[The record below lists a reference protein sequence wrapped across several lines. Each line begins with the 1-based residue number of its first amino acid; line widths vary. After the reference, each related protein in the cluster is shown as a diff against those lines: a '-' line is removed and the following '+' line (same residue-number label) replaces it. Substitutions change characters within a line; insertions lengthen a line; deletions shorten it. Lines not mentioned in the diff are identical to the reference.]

1 MMKMFNK
8 MNKLGLY
15 VFWIMF
21 LVNLFMPFGG
31 DIESIVL
38 FIGVGLLVVHFIEF
52 LVVFKKL
59 KEIDRTSPMDFMMVM
74 LVGLFHWLPLIKK
87 RGE

>member
-15 VFWIMF
+15 VFWIIF

-38 FIGVGLLVVHFIEF
+38 LIGVGLLVVHFIEF

-87 RGE
+87 RG

>member
-1 MMKMFNK
+1 MFNK

>member
-1 MMKMFNK
+1 MKMFNK

-15 VFWIMF
+15 VFWIIF

-38 FIGVGLLVVHFIEF
+38 LIGVGLLVVHFIEF

-87 RGE
+87 RG

>member
-1 MMKMFNK
+1 MKMFNK